1 MTPSTESIVADLR
14 RLMHPIHGHNEVAV
28 IVLSAAAD
36 RLEELERVVGK
47 LSNPAFFWPFDDG
60 ETPYQFPEEKIEQEG
75 PFEIGEVHG
84 FTCANRL
91 PDRYFRVVAD
101 GNDQAYADA
110 TKEEYEAA
118 LAAQEANHDR

>member
-14 RLMHPIHGHNEVAV
+14 DLAMFVGLNDKRGASLVRT
-28 IVLSAAAD
+28 AAD

-118 LAAQEANHDR
+118 LAAQEANQ